1 MMPSAIHLII
11 HTSRNFGSE
20 WKISK
25 RSERTETPWILNINL
40 KPFSFVQL
48 DNSRAV
54 NQPRWTPS
62 KKENQLRIPPVRTH
76 EKSEFIDNDDVAVK
90 GKTKKISTTGSKGKK
105 MERMNCHL
113 RVGHFVA
120 RGKKNWMIEVTQG
133 TVEGREHQVKQ
144 KSSICLFVWKKKKN
158 SSKVALDI
166 CIKLLL
172 PFAELVDATVC
183 VQLGAIPAWLVDAG
197 VSWTN
202 KSTKNRNKTHQ

>member
-1 MMPSAIHLII
+1 MIIRLIIYAPSHGEREMMPSAIHLII

-20 WKISK
+20 RKISK
-25 RSERTETPWILNINL
+25 RENRTPWILNINL

-90 GKTKKISTTGSKGKK
+90 GKTKKNKYDREQGEK

-120 RGKKNWMIEVTQG
+120 RGKKNWMIEIQFNCKSIVT
-133 TVEGREHQVKQ
+133 
-144 KSSICLFVWKKKKN
+144 F
-158 SSKVALDI
+158 
-166 CIKLLL
+166 
-172 PFAELVDATVC
+172 
-183 VQLGAIPAWLVDAG
+183 
-197 VSWTN
+197 
-202 KSTKNRNKTHQ
+202 